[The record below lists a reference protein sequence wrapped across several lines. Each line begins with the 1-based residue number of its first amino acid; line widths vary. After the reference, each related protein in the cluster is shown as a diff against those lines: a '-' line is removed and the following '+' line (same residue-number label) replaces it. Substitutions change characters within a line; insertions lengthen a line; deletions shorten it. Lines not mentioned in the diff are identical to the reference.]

1 MKKKRMMGW
10 MFGIP
15 LIVILLIIII
25 RIRDVEKD
33 TITRAAAYKAA
44 ALSVWTVE
52 ECGQKSQES
61 SMFSASSQNQ
71 WYVKYMDALYQE
83 GWISR
88 DLTPADRKS
97 VV

>member
-15 LIVILLIIII
+15 LIVVLLIIII
-25 RIRDVEKD
+25 RIGDVEKD

-52 ECGQKSQES
+52 ECGQK
-61 SMFSASSQNQ
+61 
-71 WYVKYMDALYQE
+71 
-83 GWISR
+83 
-88 DLTPADRKS
+88 
-97 VV
+97 